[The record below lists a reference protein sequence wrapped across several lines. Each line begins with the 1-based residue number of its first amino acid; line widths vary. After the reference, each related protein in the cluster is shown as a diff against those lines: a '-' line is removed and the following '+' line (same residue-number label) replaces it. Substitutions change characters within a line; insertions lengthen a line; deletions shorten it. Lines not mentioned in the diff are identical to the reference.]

1 MPGPALV
8 ENPEARKR
16 WQQARG
22 KGGLRRADWDTVLEI
37 ISASMVHTIKK
48 HGPDRIAGFSPIPAM
63 SMISYASGARLMQLI
78 GGISLSFYDWYCDL
92 PTASPETWGEQTDV
106 QESADW
112 YHAKMLVS
120 MGANIGMT
128 RTPDCHFLAE
138 GRHNGTKLWVF
149 SPDFSQVAKYADEWV
164 AVNTGQDGAWWMAVN
179 HVLLTEFHHQK
190 KTPYFHRLHEEV
202 HRRAV
207 LGRVKKRQTRSA
219 SSRTVGACRTT
230 RKIRRRRK
238 GRMEIPDVGRRGKVP
253 RCRWAAAD
261 FVGELRRASGICCS
275 KTAKTAARSS
285 RNLASSMTTTRS
297 SKSSWTIS
305 PLVTSALAAFQSRH

>member
-1 MPGPALV
+1 
-8 ENPEARKR
+8 
-16 WQQARG
+16 
-22 KGGLRRADWDTVLEI
+22 
-37 ISASMVHTIKK
+37 
-48 HGPDRIAGFSPIPAM
+48 
-63 SMISYASGARLMQLI
+63 MISYASGARLMQLI

-149 SPDFSQVAKYADEWV
+149 SPDFNMVAKYADEWV

-190 KTPYFHRLHEEV
+190 QTPYFIDYTKKYTDAPYLVELKKDDNGVVRPGQLLRAGRLEQV
-202 HRRAV
+202 Q
-207 LGRVKKRQTRSA
+207 GPRS
-219 SSRTVGACRTT
+219 T
-230 RKIRRRRK
+230 
-238 GRMEIPDVGRRGKVP
+238 
-253 RCRWAAAD
+253 
-261 FVGELRRASGICCS
+261 ASG
-275 KTAKTAARSS
+275 SS
-285 RNLASSMTTTRS
+285 
-297 SKSSWTIS
+297 
-305 PLVTSALAAFQSRH
+305 

>member
-1 MPGPALV
+1 MSAEARPLRQMMFSTAWLYAFIYAMLLLTSMAALV
-8 ENPEARKR
+8 LYPEVPKS
-16 WQQARG
+16 Q
-22 KGGLRRADWDTVLEI
+22 V
-37 ISASMVHTIKK
+37 MVHTIKK

-78 GGISLSFYDWYCDL
+78 GGVSLSFYDWYCDL
-92 PTASPETWGEQTDV
+92 PPASPETWGEQTDV

-149 SPDFSQVAKYADEWV
+149 SPDFNMVAKYADEWV

-190 KTPYFHRLHEEV
+190 KTDYFLDY
-202 HRRAV
+202 
-207 LGRVKKRQTRSA
+207 
-219 SSRTVGACRTT
+219 T
-230 RKIRRRRK
+230 RK
-238 GRMEIPDVGRRGKVP
+238 
-253 RCRWAAAD
+253 
-261 FVGELRRASGICCS
+261 
-275 KTAKTAARSS
+275 
-285 RNLASSMTTTRS
+285 
-297 SKSSWTIS
+297 
-305 PLVTSALAAFQSRH
+305 